1 MALQFGA
8 CALVAYA
15 SKFRRRYLG
24 FLLEPVAIQMAL
36 SIAWPRRGHPS
47 LGRKRCSLSQGPS
60 SCAGSRPVPF
70 AASRPRT
77 GQVSEA
83 FVSHPPPNPAFLVAG
98 RFLLAV
104 SLTRSLEGGGEGCGR
119 GQCFSVAFRRFGLG
133 PEPAVIPS
141 TLGKVGRAPG
151 AREKAGGHGAAPNH
165 SPCEVHWANWENPGE

>member
-8 CALVAYA
+8 CALVAYP

-36 SIAWPRRGHPS
+36 SIVWPRRGHPS

-83 FVSHPPPNPAFLVAG
+83 FVSHPPPPTNPAFLLAG

-104 SLTRSLEGGGEGCGR
+104 SLTRSLEGAGEECGR
-119 GQCFSVAFRRFGLG
+119 GQCFSVAFRRDGLG
-133 PEPAVIPS
+133 PELAVIPS
-141 TLGKVGRAPG
+141 TLGKAGPAPG
-151 AREKAGGHGAAPNH
+151 AREKAGGSWRCPQSFSLR
-165 SPCEVHWANWENPGE
+165 SPLG